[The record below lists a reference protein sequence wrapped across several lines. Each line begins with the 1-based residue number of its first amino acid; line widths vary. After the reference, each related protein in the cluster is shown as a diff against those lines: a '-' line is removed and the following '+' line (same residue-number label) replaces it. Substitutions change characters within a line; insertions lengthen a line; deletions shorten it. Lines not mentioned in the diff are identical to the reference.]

1 MLSLFKRKAEPQAE
15 AAPAPALP
23 APALVQDSAP
33 AGEPADDARRNRQQ
47 NIKVSDDCALL
58 FAALAKAQGLSK
70 AALFEDL
77 VAARFEEL
85 RRQGVQV
92 EISGPQA

>member
-23 APALVQDSAP
+23 APAPDPAL
-33 AGEPADDARRNRQQ
+33 AGEPGEEVRRNRQQ

-77 VAARFEEL
+77 VAARFEDL

-92 EISGPQA
+92 EISGR